1 MRAKKGGVKMEL
13 VGQMK
18 ARYEELVEEK
28 AKVDKELKAVEAYLQ
43 AIGELAPKKRGRKPK
58 AE

>member
-1 MRAKKGGVKMEL
+1 MEL